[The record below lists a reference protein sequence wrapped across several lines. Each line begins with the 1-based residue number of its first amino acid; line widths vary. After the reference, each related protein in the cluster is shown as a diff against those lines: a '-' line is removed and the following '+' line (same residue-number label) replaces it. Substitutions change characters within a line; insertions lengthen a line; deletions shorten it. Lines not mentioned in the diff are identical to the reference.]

1 MNHRF
6 WVRGQTVGV
15 MALLALASA
24 GGLSER
30 VTAEATSST
39 LVVEVSGFHSDK
51 GQLLLRL
58 YNQEEGFPTEP
69 KKALREV
76 KQAIVGGH
84 TTVQL
89 AGLPLGSYAVGCV
102 HDENGDGKLERNF
115 LGVPKEGVGASNDA
129 RGRMGPPKWKDARFE
144 LKPDGS
150 RIQIH
155 VMY

>member
-1 MNHRF
+1 
-6 WVRGQTVGV
+6 
-15 MALLALASA
+15 
-24 GGLSER
+24 
-30 VTAEATSST
+30 
-39 LVVEVSGFHSDK
+39 
-51 GQLLLRL
+51 
-58 YNQEEGFPTEP
+58 
-69 KKALREV
+69 
-76 KQAIVGGH
+76 
-84 TTVQL
+84 
-89 AGLPLGSYAVGCV
+89 V